1 MNLLIKAQSC
11 IDAGNGRYQLTTG
24 CEDLKEAL
32 DAHSPNILVDY
43 LNERYNTGISHIDRK
58 RKEAEHGNI

>member
-1 MNLLIKAQSC
+1 MNLIIKASAC
-11 IDAGNGRYQLTTG
+11 ISTGNGKFQLTTG

-43 LNERYNTGISHIDRK
+43 LNERYSTGISHIDRK
-58 RKEAEHGNI
+58 RKEATHGTV